1 MSSSSSKLLNG
12 MVAVSSGRNIRL
24 DVQGLRAVAVLAVL
38 AYHANSA
45 WL

>member
-24 DVQGLRAVAVLAVL
+24 
-38 AYHANSA
+38 
-45 WL
+45 